1 MKTLCVSVLATMAVF
16 AIVTYPLVL
25 ALPVGLAA
33 VKYNSA
39 AGDYYYYYNCDY
51 NYYYYYYYCVSL
63 LVRRVSLRLPI
74 VRHRQ

>member
-1 MKTLCVSVLATMAVF
+1 MAVF

-25 ALPVGLAA
+25 ALSVGLVA

-39 AGDYYYYYNCDY
+39 RDYYYFYNCDY
-51 NYYYYYYYCVSL
+51 DYYYYCVSL
-63 LVRRVSLRLPI
+63 LARRVSLRLPI